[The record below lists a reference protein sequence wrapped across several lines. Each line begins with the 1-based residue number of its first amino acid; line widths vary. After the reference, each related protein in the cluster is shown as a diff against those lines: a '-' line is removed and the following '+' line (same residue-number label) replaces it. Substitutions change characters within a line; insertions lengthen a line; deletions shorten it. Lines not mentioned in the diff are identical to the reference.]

1 MRVAITGGTG
11 LIGAALADAHRARGD
26 DVVIVTRKPRE
37 PGHIAWDPGR
47 AWADVQRLD
56 GLDVLYHLAGAPIA
70 DRPWTRQRRRVL
82 WESRIDTAAMLREQL
97 VRVRAPKVWVGV
109 SVLGRFG
116 DRGEEVLDDDAS
128 QGPGYLAELATAWE
142 DAHLAAE
149 KLGCRV
155 AVLRM
160 SVVLDARGGVFPLM
174 IHPFRM
180 GIGGWLGDGRQ
191 YTPWITGRDAVR
203 ALLHLAD
210 KPLTG
215 GFNGTVPHPV
225 RHYEW
230 MKALANVLHSPVI
243 AQAPRWALRGAFGE
257 LADDLLLSSVRA
269 VPRKLSE
276 SGFVWLDPE
285 AEPAFGRLVGELDA
299 RRRA

>member
-26 DVVIVTRKPRE
+26 DVLVVTRKPRE

-70 DRPWTRQRRRVL
+70 DRPWTRQRRKVL
-82 WESRIDTAAMLREQL
+82 RESRIDTAEMLREQL
-97 VRVRAPKVWVGV
+97 GRVRAPKVWVGV
-109 SVLGRFG
+109 SALGRFG
-116 DRGEEVLDDDAS
+116 DRGEESLDDDAPP
-128 QGPGYLAELATAWE
+128 GPGFLAELATAWE
-142 DAHLAAE
+142 DAHVAAE

-174 IHPFRM
+174 VHPFRM
-180 GIGGWLGDGRQ
+180 GIGGWLGHGRQ

-203 ALLHLAD
+203 ALMHLAD
-210 KPLTG
+210 KPLSG

-230 MKALANVLHSPVI
+230 MKALANVLKSPVI

-257 LADDLLLSSVRA
+257 LADDLLLASVRA
-269 VPRKLSE
+269 VPRKLTE

-299 RRRA
+299 RRRG